1 MNYKVYSINLF
12 IIKDIFSK
20 VLNKKIFSA
29 LIITFFLS
37 SFNFSLTHSI
47 ISSHDDN
54 ICSSSSNK
62 LDINCISHCAITV
75 IENLD
80 TTKLALFLDETF
92 NYKNYSKFL
101 KFSLYFDIRPQSN
114 SPPLLLVF

>member
-1 MNYKVYSINLF
+1 M
-12 IIKDIFSK
+12 
-20 VLNKKIFSA
+20 LNKKIFSA

-37 SFNFSLTHSI
+37 GFNFSLTHSI
-47 ISSHDDN
+47 ISYHDDN
-54 ICSSSSNK
+54 ICSSGSNK

-101 KFSLYFDIRPQSN
+101 KFLLYFDIHPQSN
-114 SPPLLLVF
+114 SPPLFLVF

>member
-1 MNYKVYSINLF
+1 M
-12 IIKDIFSK
+12 FS
-20 VLNKKIFSA
+20 NKIFSA

-37 SFNFSLTHSI
+37 SFNFSLTYSI

-62 LDINCISHCAITV
+62 VDISCIGHCAITV

-80 TTKLALFLDETF
+80 TTKFFLFLDEKF
-92 NYKNYSKFL
+92 NYKNNSKFL
-101 KFSLYFDIRPQSN
+101 KFSLYFDIHPQSN
-114 SPPLLLVF
+114 SPPSLLVF